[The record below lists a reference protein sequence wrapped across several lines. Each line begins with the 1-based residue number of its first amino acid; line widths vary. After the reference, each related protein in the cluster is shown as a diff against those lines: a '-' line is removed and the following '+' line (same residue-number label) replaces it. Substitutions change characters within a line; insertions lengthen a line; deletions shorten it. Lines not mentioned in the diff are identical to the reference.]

1 MYVMTLDQRGSS
13 RGDDIVP
20 ATLRQLNARGRR
32 DGVALKF
39 ERTAGDEV
47 QGTLSQPQAVVDV
60 VTATIRGNAWRI
72 GIGIGDVDVPLP
84 RSTRAARGTAYV
96 AARAAIEAARTSP
109 QHLSVVGAP
118 GYGGSDM
125 VTFDRAITDAEAA
138 LWLLTSL
145 LRRRT
150 GDGWQVVDLAE
161 TGVAQRE
168 MAEQLGISPSAVSQ
182 RLRRAG
188 HLEEQR
194 GRALAR
200 TLLHTAEKS

>member
-13 RGDDIVP
+13 RSEDIVP
-20 ATLRQLNARGRR
+20 STLRQLNAWGKR
-32 DGVALKF
+32 DGVVLKF

-47 QGTLSQPQAVVDV
+47 QGTLDSQQAVVDV
-60 VTATIRGNAWRI
+60 VTATVRTDVWRI
-72 GIGIGDVDVPLP
+72 GIGVGDVELPLP

-118 GYGGSDM
+118 GYGDLDM
-125 VTFDRAITDAEAA
+125 LSFNRAITNAESA

-150 GDGWQVVDLAE
+150 RDGWQVVHLAD
-161 TGVAQRE
+161 TGVTQRQV
-168 MAEQLGISPSAVSQ
+168 AEQLGVSASAVSQ

-188 HLEEQR
+188 HLEERR
-194 GRALAR
+194 GRALASA
-200 TLLHTAEKS
+200 LLHMAEVS